1 MKFFPLNKDT
11 ISLSISSLVAIGF
24 FVAGLSEVLEY
35 FIIKAL
41 LFMGFGALFIVA
53 IFFTL
58 KNNTIKNRPE
68 DKPQD
73 DLH

>member
-24 FVAGLSEVLEY
+24 FVAGLSEVLDY

-41 LFMGFGALFIVA
+41 LFMGFGALFFVA
-53 IFFTL
+53 IFFTM
-58 KNNTIKNRPE
+58 KNNAIKNRPE
-68 DKPQD
+68 DKAQD